1 MIRLITTGRLA
12 DLTGDLD
19 REATLNNDLLA
30 DLEEVT
36 KERDAHAAESRQRGC
51 DAAKWAGLYEQTI
64 AERDQARAIAVDLE
78 QELAEAQASLAGEDY
93 MAAMIREVR
102 DQRDRMA
109 ALADTMQAAAEA
121 ADIPVVAGLDPD
133 DCRAAVRAVLA
144 DIAARKK
151 VAADLRALAES
162 DPEAACRAGEA
173 MADWAAR
180 PEAL

>member
-12 DLTGDLD
+12 DL
-19 REATLNNDLLA
+19 
-30 DLEEVT
+30 EEVT
-36 KERDAHAAESRQRGC
+36 MERDAHAAESRQRGC

-64 AERDQARAIAVDLE
+64 AERDQARAIAVDFE
-78 QELAEAQASLAGEDY
+78 QGLAAQADVVTGLRATI
-93 MAAMIREVR
+93 AARLESTQRMGAEYDVR
-102 DQRDRMA
+102 IATLTADRDR
-109 ALADTMQAAAEA
+109 ALAQAETARAAAEA
-121 ADIPVVAGLDPD
+121 ADIPIVDGLDPD
-133 DCRAAVRAVLA
+133 DYRAAVKAVLA

-151 VAADLRALAES
+151 VAADLRALTET